1 MNRRSS
7 PGTYW
12 RKSAN
17 STLCPFRLLLP
28 LALHPPAKDLAADQ
42 LQALELSE
50 ELRGEERRG
59 EGLGHGDSDFGFWIL
74 NFGFG
79 SG

>member
-17 STLCPFRLLLP
+17 STLCPLRLLLP
-28 LALHPPAKDLAADQ
+28 LALHAAAKDLAADQ
-42 LQALELSE
+42 LQALELGE
-50 ELRGEERRG
+50 ELGER
-59 EGLGHGDSDFGFWIL
+59 S
-74 NFGFG
+74 
-79 SG
+79 